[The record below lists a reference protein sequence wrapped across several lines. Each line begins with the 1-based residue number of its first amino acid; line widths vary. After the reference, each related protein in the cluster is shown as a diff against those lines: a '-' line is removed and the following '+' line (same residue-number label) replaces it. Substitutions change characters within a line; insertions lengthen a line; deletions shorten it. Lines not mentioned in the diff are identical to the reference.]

1 MTFQYF
7 GFDALLRIISHLS
20 FIYLTFW
27 SLQSIN
33 LEILFRRKA
42 GQIRQIRCVLILI
55 AISLGYVASSFF
67 LEVLLLFKNAIFFI
81 R

>member
-33 LEILFRRKA
+33 LGILFRKKV
-42 GQIRQIRCVLILI
+42 GQIHQIRCVLIL
-55 AISLGYVASSFF
+55 AATVMGYIVSSFF
-67 LEVLLLFKNAIFFI
+67 LEVLLLFKNALFFVK
-81 R
+81 

>member
-33 LEILFRRKA
+33 LEILFRKKVR
-42 GQIRQIRCVLILI
+42 QIGQIRCVLILT
-55 AISLGYVASSFF
+55 ATVMGYVASSFF
-67 LEVLLLFKNAIFFI
+67 LEVLLLFKNALFFV